1 VAPRG
6 SLVAVDS
13 QGLNRISTISF
24 TVFFI
29 KTHNSVLLVTA
40 TLHPHT
46 AEVMETP
53 SPLGL
58 SYSKTNPKNVFNQ

>member
-1 VAPRG
+1 M
-6 SLVAVDS
+6 
-13 QGLNRISTISF
+13 
-24 TVFFI
+24 FFV
-29 KTHNSVLLVTA
+29 KTHNSVLLVIA